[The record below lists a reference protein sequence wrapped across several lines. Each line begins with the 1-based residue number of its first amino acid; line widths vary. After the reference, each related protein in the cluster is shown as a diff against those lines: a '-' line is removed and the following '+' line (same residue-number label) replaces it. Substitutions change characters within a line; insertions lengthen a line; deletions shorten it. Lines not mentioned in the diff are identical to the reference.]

1 MYSFEIEYI
10 EFVQYASQNDRIVY
24 RDRHKWSE
32 ISEVPNTMPSFIAEL
47 YLNLLHSKVMA
58 NRNIQV

>member
-1 MYSFEIEYI
+1 MPLGMTELYI
-10 EFVQYASQNDRIVY
+10 VID
-24 RDRHKWSE
+24 

-47 YLNLLHSKVMA
+47 YLNLMHSKVMA